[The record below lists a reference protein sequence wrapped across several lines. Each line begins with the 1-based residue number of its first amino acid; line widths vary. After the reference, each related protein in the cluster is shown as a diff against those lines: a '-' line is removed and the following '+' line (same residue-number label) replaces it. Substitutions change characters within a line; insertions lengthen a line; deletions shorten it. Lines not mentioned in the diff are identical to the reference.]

1 MMAGTNDF
9 FFHNQG
15 PHGGNAT
22 QAVARMTKLLDI
34 CFAALPKVTVLLS
47 AVTRINVTLC
57 NNYSSAPWHPPN
69 CPKDMPLNIKTYNEQ
84 MVSVVASQHAAGRRI
99 FYHDVNCNRTV
110 RKRVVLRHLYI
121 KMIVLPRQARDKH
134 RENSKKDAF
143 RQDGQACTD
152 SDPSTWADGD
162 YFTWGIHFSFSGYAK
177 MAAHW
182 MQALLPHLPPFPPP
196 GADAAATAERAQAN
210 NDAAASSFYGMV

>member
-1 MMAGTNDF
+1 MAGTNDF

-110 RKRVVLRHLYI
+110 RKRVVLRHLYTL
-121 KMIVLPRQARDKH
+121 K
-134 RENSKKDAF
+134 
-143 RQDGQACTD
+143 
-152 SDPSTWADGD
+152 
-162 YFTWGIHFSFSGYAK
+162 
-177 MAAHW
+177 
-182 MQALLPHLPPFPPP
+182 
-196 GADAAATAERAQAN
+196 
-210 NDAAASSFYGMV
+210 